1 MTSQPYNQYT
11 LKNFLNSWK
20 LISVF
25 VWLFPQ
31 STLAQTE
38 AKLNLATAPFLIP
51 NAGIEFAVGERQSIQ
66 LDVLGSFWDEMP
78 LLDDSPLHINQ
89 TFFEYRWYQ
98 KPNRGQW
105 FIGPHIGFGMFTL
118 QKPDFLILYDYYEE
132 LLGGGG
138 GSAAADEYQSGRAAF
153 YGITVGYKKHLNAS
167 WALEAF
173 IGAGLTQSW
182 YKGYKGLER
191 VDHLGEPN
199 IRPFNGSG
207 EVLIYR
213 GGLMLVYKIP
223 NFATKEKTNVN

>member
-1 MTSQPYNQYT
+1 MTTKAYSQYS

-20 LISVF
+20 LISAF
-25 VWLFPQ
+25 VWLFFQ

-38 AKLNLATAPFLIP
+38 AKLNVATAPFLIP

-78 LLDDSPLHINQ
+78 LLDDAPLHINQ

-105 FIGPHIGFGMFTL
+105 FVGPHIGFGMFTL
-118 QKPDFLILYDYYEE
+118 QKPKSLILFDYYEE
-132 LLGGGG
+132 VEGESGPIGD
-138 GSAAADEYQSGRAAF
+138 DEYQSGRVAF
-153 YGITVGYKKHLNAS
+153 YGFTVGYKKHLNPS

-191 VDHLGEPN
+191 VDHLGEPD

-223 NFATKEKTNVN
+223 NFATKEKTNAN